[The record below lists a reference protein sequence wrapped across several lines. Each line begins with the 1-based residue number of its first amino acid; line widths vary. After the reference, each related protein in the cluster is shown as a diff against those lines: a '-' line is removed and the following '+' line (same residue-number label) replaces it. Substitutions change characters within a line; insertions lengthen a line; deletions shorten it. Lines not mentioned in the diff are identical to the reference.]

1 MSSNTFKP
9 CPEVLRTETDSQGN
23 KTLHLADGTTH
34 TIPPGFQADCD
45 NGKYHNVPTILTSPP
60 LST

>member
-1 MSSNTFKP
+1 MSSNTVKP
-9 CPEVLRTETDSQGN
+9 CPEVLRTEIDSQGN

-34 TIPPGFQADCD
+34 TIPRGFQADCD
-45 NGKYHNVPTILTSPP
+45 DGKYHNVPP